1 MLGINM
7 WKSIRW
13 KIIFVYFLL
22 VFIAMII
29 VGVFILEKLEDY
41 HFDEVKKNLKKY
53 TSSILE
59 SFEKYDDIAAH
70 KNEIQDNA
78 QEWTKGIEKEFFV
91 IDNNF
96 NIIASNNESFINK
109 NATDDLDIDIL
120 RAGKNGNASE
130 KVDNKK
136 SSPTM
141 NLVIPI
147 KNKSDETI
155 KGFVYMRA
163 NLKSVYEAMEE
174 AKMIFIKA
182 IFLALFVTVLLGF
195 FIARSITV
203 PINDVTEKAERM
215 AKGDFSQMVSVKS
228 DDEIGRLAEMF
239 NFLRLK
245 LDATLLEI
253 NNEKSK
259 LETVLKYMADGL
271 IAVGTDGN
279 IIHANPTAIQM
290 LKISNDDI
298 KYKTYDSIIKQYS
311 ESLTL
316 EYIKSTFEVWEG
328 KENFEYDN
336 TVFLARYA
344 PFKDENAK
352 NIGIVMV
359 IEDITERQKFENMQ
373 KEFVANVSHELK
385 TPLTSIKSYTETLL
399 DGAIEDGEM
408 AKQFLTVVDSESDRM
423 SRLVK
428 DLLQL
433 SRLDYKRE
441 KWNKTYNN
449 LLDIIN
455 TAVLKIEIN
464 IKNKDQNLNKR
475 YIKQEDISVYV
486 DKDRINQVIL
496 NILSNAIKYTQEG
509 GTIELDVARKENQAC
524 IIIRDNGIGIPEK
537 EIPRLFERF
546 YRVDKARSR
555 ALGGTGLGLSI
566 ANQIMKEHD
575 GDIIIESK
583 EGEGTTATIILPI
596 QK

>member
-1 MLGINM
+1 
-7 WKSIRW
+7 
-13 KIIFVYFLL
+13 
-22 VFIAMII
+22 
-29 VGVFILEKLEDY
+29 
-41 HFDEVKKNLKKY
+41 
-53 TSSILE
+53 
-59 SFEKYDDIAAH
+59 
-70 KNEIQDNA
+70 
-78 QEWTKGIEKEFFV
+78 
-91 IDNNF
+91 
-96 NIIASNNESFINK
+96 
-109 NATDDLDIDIL
+109 
-120 RAGKNGNASE
+120 
-130 KVDNKK
+130 
-136 SSPTM
+136 M